1 MWSRR
6 ALAGAAL
13 ATLLS
18 CPASAQIED
27 SWLEQ
32 VDPWGISYLAE
43 DEPALRTRMWRGARG
58 EDLLALMQ
66 DARTKGLSPA
76 EQILMRRLALS
87 GARAPEG
94 EESTALLA
102 ERARIAFELGEAA
115 AAAGQFA
122 ELKSPPPG
130 VDAAAMAADLNLVL
144 GNEATACD
152 ALSTP
157 GLEGDYWPRLRAV
170 CAALAGNTSGAEL
183 AMEIAQAQ
191 GVEDGWLSSAI
202 FAMSGVAPKPP
213 KARFDS
219 GVGFAMSNRAVLEVT
234 PDAVPADRADIA
246 AAMARRKLTPPDVRV
261 KAAQIAAEAGL
272 IDREEFRIAYN
283 SALAAD
289 GFNPRTLLS
298 EAMLAAA
305 DGMTSDADTAEA
317 IAAALIEA
325 EESPAHFAATAS
337 LLRAGMARLP
347 LSPDTEDKAFL
358 FARANIAA
366 GEMGEAL
373 RWVTPPEPEPEPE
386 PVAQDVADLEAI
398 GPAPED
404 DAAGAPADLLIPT
417 GITIETGST
426 PDAEASGDEPAAD
439 EATDETLPEE
449 EALPPEE
456 EILPEP
462 PSFEEAWIGALVILA
477 DAEAGKADI
486 AAAAD
491 KLIAAAESEDK
502 AEAAARMFALWAA
515 AGTAPPSEA
524 RTFLSTHSPVD
535 DSSSAPGDA
544 IAVWAAARS
553 GTAAEV
559 VLRTVSL
566 TNGDASELGLA
577 DITLI
582 LAALEDIGAE
592 DAARLMAL
600 EATGYW
606 KETP

>member
-13 ATLLS
+13 VTLLG

-32 VDPWGISYLAE
+32 VDPWGISYLGE
-43 DEPALRTRMWRGARG
+43 EEPALRTRMWRGARG

-66 DARTKGLSPA
+66 QARTKGLSPA
-76 EQILMRRLALS
+76 EQILMRRLVLS
-87 GARAPEG
+87 GGRAPEG
-94 EESTALLA
+94 EESDALLA

-122 ELKSPPPG
+122 ELKTPPPG

-152 ALSTP
+152 ALAAP

-183 AMEIAQAQ
+183 AMEMAQAQ
-191 GVEDGWLSSAI
+191 GAEDSWLSAAI

-213 KARFDS
+213 KAKFDS
-219 GVGFAMSNRAVLEVT
+219 GISFAMSNRAFLEIT
-234 PDAVPADRADIA
+234 PDAVPEDRADIA
-246 AAMARRKLTPPDVRV
+246 AAMARRKLTPPEARV

-298 EAMLAAA
+298 EAMFAAA
-305 DGMTSDADTAEA
+305 DGTSSDAHTAEA
-317 IAAALIEA
+317 IAAALTEA
-325 EESPAHFAATAS
+325 EENPAHFAATAS
-337 LLRAGMARLP
+337 LLRAGMANLP
-347 LSPDTEDKAFL
+347 LGPDTEGKAFL

-366 GEMGEAL
+366 GEYDEAL
-373 RWVTPPEPEPEPE
+373 RWVTPPEPEPPPAPMPVPE
-386 PVAQDVADLEAI
+386 DAAPDMASLEAI

-404 DAAGAPADLLIPT
+404 SATPTPANLLIPD
-417 GITIETGST
+417 GITIETGGAPQDET
-426 PDAEASGDEPAAD
+426 SGDEVAAED
-439 EATDETLPEE
+439 ESPLPEE
-449 EALPPEE
+449 EA
-456 EILPEP
+456 IPEP
-462 PSFEEAWIGALVILA
+462 PSFEAAWIGALVILA
-477 DAEAGKADI
+477 DDEAGKDAITSAADRLII
-486 AAAAD
+486 AAQNED
-491 KLIAAAESEDK
+491 RAED
-502 AEAAARMFALWAA
+502 AARMFALWAA

-524 RTFLSTHSPVD
+524 RTFLSLQSPVD
-535 DSSSAPGDA
+535 EASSAPGDA

-582 LAALEDIGAE
+582 LAALEEIGAA
-592 DAARLMAL
+592 DAARLLAL
-600 EATGYW
+600 EATAYW
-606 KETP
+606 KDAP

>member
-32 VDPWGISYLAE
+32 VDPWGISYLGE
-43 DEPALRTRMWRGARG
+43 DEPALPTRMWRGARG

-66 DARTKGLSPA
+66 EARTKGLSPA
-76 EQILMRRLALS
+76 EQILMRRLVLS
-87 GARAPEG
+87 GGRAPEG
-94 EESTALLA
+94 EEGNALLA

-122 ELKSPPPG
+122 ELKAPPPG

-144 GNEATACD
+144 GNEATACE
-152 ALSTP
+152 ALNTP
-157 GLEGDYWPRLRAV
+157 NPESEYWPRLRAV

-183 AMEIAQAQ
+183 AMEMAQAQ
-191 GVEDGWLSSAI
+191 GIEDNWLASAI
-202 FAMSGVAPKPP
+202 FAMSGVAPTPP
-213 KARFDS
+213 KAKFDS
-219 GVGFAMSNRAVLEVT
+219 GIGFVMSNRAFLEVT

-272 IDREEFRIAYN
+272 IDREAFRIAYN

-298 EAMLAAA
+298 EAMFAAA
-305 DGMTSDADTAEA
+305 DGTSTDADTTEA
-317 IAAALIEA
+317 IATALIEA
-325 EESPAHFAATAS
+325 EENPAHFAATAS
-337 LLRAGMARLP
+337 LLRAGMAKLP
-347 LSPDTEDKAFL
+347 LGPDTEDTAFL

-366 GEMGEAL
+366 GEFDEAI
-373 RWVTPPEPEPEPE
+373 RWVTPPEPEPEPAAPE
-386 PVAQDVADLEAI
+386 PTLEEI

-404 DAAGAPADLLIPT
+404 ATVSGPANLLVPT
-417 GITIETGST
+417 GITIETGGPVDDT
-426 PDAEASGDEPAAD
+426 DAEGPSDTLLAVDEIP
-439 EATDETLPEE
+439 LEE
-449 EALPPEE
+449 EAPVA
-456 EILPEP
+456 EP
-462 PSFEEAWIGALVILA
+462 PTFEAAWVGALVILA
-477 DAEAGKADI
+477 DADAGKAAI
-486 AAAAD
+486 EAAAD
-491 KLIAAAESEDK
+491 QLIAAAQNEDK

-524 RTFLSTHSPVD
+524 RTFLSIYSPVD
-535 DSSSAPGDA
+535 ESSSAPGDA
-544 IAVWAAARS
+544 IAIWAAARS

-577 DITLI
+577 DLTLI

-592 DAARLMAL
+592 DAARLLAL

>member
-1 MWSRR
+1 MWSKR

-32 VDPWGISYLAE
+32 VDPWGISYLGE
-43 DEPALRTRMWRGARG
+43 DEPALRTRMWRGASG

-76 EQILMRRLALS
+76 EQILMRRLVLS
-87 GARAPEG
+87 GGRAPEG
-94 EESTALLA
+94 EEGNALLA

-122 ELKSPPPG
+122 ELKTPPPG
-130 VDAAAMAADLNLVL
+130 VDAPAMAADLNLVL
-144 GNEATACD
+144 GNEATACE
-152 ALSTP
+152 ALNTP
-157 GLEGDYWPRLRAV
+157 NPESDYWPRLRAV

-191 GVEDGWLSSAI
+191 GVEDSWLSSAI
-202 FAMSGVAPKPP
+202 FAMSGVAPTPP
-213 KARFDS
+213 KAKFDS
-219 GVGFAMSNRAVLEVT
+219 GIGFVMSNRAFLEVT

-298 EAMLAAA
+298 EAMFAAA
-305 DGMTSDADTAEA
+305 DGTSSDADTAEA

-325 EESPAHFAATAS
+325 EENPAHFAATAS
-337 LLRAGMARLP
+337 LLRAGMAKLP
-347 LSPDTEDKAFL
+347 LGPDTEDKAFL

-366 GEMGEAL
+366 GEMDEAL
-373 RWVTPPEPEPEPE
+373 RWVTPPEPEPEPVPE
-386 PVAQDVADLEAI
+386 PAAQEMASLEAI

-404 DAAGAPADLLIPT
+404 GVASVPANLLIPD
-417 GITIETGST
+417 GITIETGGT
-426 PDAEASGDEPAAD
+426 AQEAAPGDETSAGELSED
-439 EATDETLPEE
+439 GDLLPEE
-449 EALPPEE
+449 D
-456 EILPEP
+456 ILPEP
-462 PSFEEAWIGALVILA
+462 PTFEAAWIGALIILA
-477 DAEAGKADI
+477 DAEASKDAI
-486 AAAAD
+486 RAAAEN
-491 KLIAAAESEDK
+491 LIAAAENEDK
-502 AEAAARMFALWAA
+502 AEAAARIFALWTA

-524 RTFLSTHSPVD
+524 RSYLSIHSPVD
-535 DSSSAPGDA
+535 ESSSAPGDA

-606 KETP
+606 KEAP

>member
-6 ALAGAAL
+6 LLAGAAL

-18 CPASAQIED
+18 CPAHAQIED

-32 VDPWGISYLAE
+32 VDPWGISYLEE

-58 EDLLALMQ
+58 QDLLALMQ
-66 DARTKGLSPA
+66 EARTKGLSPA
-76 EQILMRRLALS
+76 EQMLMRRLALS
-87 GARAPEG
+87 AGQAPEG
-94 EESTALLA
+94 EDSDALLA
-102 ERARIAFELGEAA
+102 ERARVAFELGEAA

-122 ELKSPPPG
+122 ELGSP
-130 VDAAAMAADLNLVL
+130 DAAAMAADLNLVL

-152 ALSTP
+152 TLTTP
-157 GLEGDYWPRLRAV
+157 GLEGDYWPKLRAV

-183 AMEIAQAQ
+183 AMEMAQAQ
-191 GVEDGWLSSAI
+191 GVEDNWLSAAI

-213 KARFDS
+213 KAKFDN
-219 GVGFAMSNRAVLEVT
+219 GIGFVMSNRAFLEVT
-234 PDAVPADRADIA
+234 PDAVPEDRADIA

-298 EAMLAAA
+298 EAKFADA
-305 DGMTSDADTAEA
+305 DGARSDAETAEA
-317 IAAALIEA
+317 IAAALEEA
-325 EESPAHFAATAS
+325 QANPARFAATAS
-337 LLRAGMARLP
+337 LLRDGMARLP
-347 LSPDTEDKAFL
+347 LGPDTEDKALL

-366 GEMGEAL
+366 GELEEAL

-386 PVAQDVADLEAI
+386 PISLDPAMPTALLEDI

-404 DAAGAPADLLIPT
+404 DPV
-417 GITIETGST
+417 
-426 PDAEASGDEPAAD
+426 PDAADSAGPDDGSGLAEAGSEQDPG
-439 EATDETLPEE
+439 TDEDALSPDPE
-449 EALPPEE
+449 PE
-456 EILPEP
+456 PEPVPDP
-462 PSFEEAWIGALVILA
+462 PSFNAAWIGALVILSDP
-477 DAEAGKADI
+477 DASKSAIRK
-486 AAAAD
+486 AAD
-491 KLIAAAESEDK
+491 DLIAAAEMEGNT
-502 AEAAARMFALWAA
+502 EAAARIFALWTA

-524 RTFLSTHSPVD
+524 RTFLSLESPVSD
-535 DSSSAPGDA
+535 ASSAPGDA

-582 LAALEDIGAE
+582 LAALQDVGAD
-592 DAARLMAL
+592 DAARLLAL

-606 KETP
+606 KEAP

>member
-6 ALAGAAL
+6 LLAGAAL

-18 CPASAQIED
+18 CPAHAQIED

-32 VDPWGISYLAE
+32 VDPWGISYLE
-43 DEPALRTRMWRGARG
+43 DDEPALRTRMWRGARG

-66 DARTKGLSPA
+66 EARTKGLSPA
-76 EQILMRRLALS
+76 EQMLMRRLALS
-87 GARAPEG
+87 AGQAPEG
-94 EESTALLA
+94 EDSDALLA

-122 ELKSPPPG
+122 ELESP
-130 VDAAAMAADLNLVL
+130 DAAAMAADLNLVL
-144 GNEATACD
+144 GNEATACGE
-152 ALSTP
+152 LSTP
-157 GLEGDYWPRLRAV
+157 GLEGDYWPKLRAV

-183 AMEIAQAQ
+183 AMEMAQAQ
-191 GVEDGWLSSAI
+191 GVKDSWLSAAI
-202 FAMSGVAPKPP
+202 FALSGVAPKPP
-213 KARFDS
+213 KAKFDS
-219 GVGFAMSNRAVLEVT
+219 GIGFVMSNRAFLEVT
-234 PDAVPADRADIA
+234 PDAVPQDRADIA
-246 AAMARRKLTPPDVRV
+246 AAMARRKLTPPDARV

-298 EAMLAAA
+298 EAKFADA
-305 DGMTSDADTAEA
+305 DGARSDAETAEA
-317 IAAALIEA
+317 IAAALEEA
-325 EESPAHFAATAS
+325 QQNPARFAATAS
-337 LLRAGMARLP
+337 LLRDGMARLP
-347 LSPDTEDKAFL
+347 LGPDTEDKALL
-358 FARANIAA
+358 FARASIAA
-366 GEMGEAL
+366 GELEEAL

-386 PVAQDVADLEAI
+386 PVVLEPQTPTALLEDI

-404 DAAGAPADLLIPT
+404 DPVLDADPVAEPDNDADLTDTATEDADPGAEEDTLSP
-417 GITIETGST
+417 EPEPEPEPV
-426 PDAEASGDEPAAD
+426 PD
-439 EATDETLPEE
+439 
-449 EALPPEE
+449 
-456 EILPEP
+456 P
-462 PSFEEAWIGALVILA
+462 PSFDAAWIGALVILSDP
-477 DAEAGKADI
+477 DASKSAI
-486 AAAAD
+486 RTAAD
-491 KLIAAAESEDK
+491 DLIAAAQVEGK
-502 AEAAARMFALWAA
+502 TEAAARIFALWTA

-524 RTFLSTHSPVD
+524 RTFLSLESPVD
-535 DSSSAPGDA
+535 DASSAPGDA

-582 LAALEDIGAE
+582 LAALEDIGAG
-592 DAARLMAL
+592 DTARLLAL

-606 KETP
+606 KEAP

>member
-18 CPASAQIED
+18 CPAHAQIED

-32 VDPWGISYLAE
+32 VDPWGISYLGE
-43 DEPALRTRMWRGARG
+43 DEPALRTGMWRGARG

-76 EQILMRRLALS
+76 EQILMRRLVLS
-87 GARAPEG
+87 GGRAPTG
-94 EESTALLA
+94 EDRDALLA

-115 AAAGQFA
+115 AAAGQFS
-122 ELKSPPPG
+122 ELTTPPPG
-130 VDAAAMAADLNLVL
+130 VDPAAMAADLNLVL
-144 GNEATACD
+144 GNDASACG
-152 ALSTP
+152 ALDTP
-157 GLEGDYWPRLRAV
+157 HLEDDYWPKLRAV

-183 AMEIAQAQ
+183 AMEMAQAQ
-191 GVEDGWLSSAI
+191 GVDDSWLSAAI

-213 KARFDS
+213 EAKFDS
-219 GVGFAMSNRAVLEVT
+219 GIAFAMSNRAVLEVT
-234 PDAVPADRADIA
+234 PDAVPQDRADIA

-261 KAAQIAAEAGL
+261 RAAQIAAEAGL
-272 IDREEFRIAYN
+272 IDREQFRIAYN

-298 EAMLAAA
+298 EARFAAVDSA
-305 DGMTSDADTAEA
+305 RSDADTAAA
-317 IAAALIEA
+317 IAAALEEA
-325 EESPAHFAATAS
+325 QENPARFAATAS

-347 LSPDTEDKAFL
+347 LGPETEDKAVL

-366 GEMGEAL
+366 GELSEAI

-386 PVAQDVADLEAI
+386 PAPTELTLEEI
-398 GPAPED
+398 GPAPEG
-404 DAAGAPADLLIPT
+404 DAAGGPTDLLIPD
-417 GITIETGST
+417 GITIETGGA
-426 PDAEASGDEPAAD
+426 PEDETADPLAD
-439 EATDETLPEE
+439 EDDM
-449 EALPPEE
+449 LPPEPDP
-456 EILPEP
+456 IPEP
-462 PSFEEAWIGALVILA
+462 PAFEAAWIGALVILA
-477 DAEAGKADI
+477 DADANKSAVTE
-486 AAAAD
+486 AAD
-491 KLIAAAESEDK
+491 ALIAAAQNEGRTED
-502 AEAAARMFALWAA
+502 AARMFALWTA

-524 RTFLSTHSPVD
+524 RTFLSVESPTD

-544 IAVWAAARS
+544 IAIWAAARS

-566 TNGDASELGLA
+566 TNGDPSDIGLA

-592 DAARLMAL
+592 DAARLLAL

-606 KETP
+606 KATP

>member
-13 ATLLS
+13 ATLLG
-18 CPASAQIED
+18 CPAHAQIED
-27 SWLEQ
+27 SWLER
-32 VDPWGISYLAE
+32 VDPWGISYLGE

-66 DARTKGLSPA
+66 DARTKRLSPA

-87 GARAPEG
+87 GGRAPEG
-94 EESTALLA
+94 EDRDALLA

-115 AAAGQFA
+115 AAAGQFS
-122 ELKSPPPG
+122 ELKTPPPG
-130 VDAAAMAADLNLVL
+130 VDALAMAADLNLVL
-144 GNEATACD
+144 GNEATACE
-152 ALSTP
+152 ALNTP
-157 GLEGDYWPRLRAV
+157 NPESDYWPRLRAV
-170 CAALAGNTSGAEL
+170 CAALSGNTSGAEL
-183 AMEIAQAQ
+183 AMEMAQAQ
-191 GVEDGWLSSAI
+191 GVEDGWLASAI
-202 FAMSGVAPKPP
+202 FAMSGVTPNPP

-219 GVGFAMSNRAVLEVT
+219 GIGFAMSNRAVLEVT
-234 PDAVPADRADIA
+234 PDAVPQDRADIA

-298 EAMLAAA
+298 EAMFAAA
-305 DGMTSDADTAEA
+305 DGMSSDAETAEA
-317 IAAALIEA
+317 IAAALIQA

-337 LLRAGMARLP
+337 LLRAGMAKLP
-347 LSPDTEDKAFL
+347 LSPDTEDKALL

-366 GEMGEAL
+366 GEFDEAI
-373 RWVTPPEPEPEPE
+373 RWVAPPKPEPEPEPAAPE
-386 PVAQDVADLEAI
+386 PTHEEI

-404 DAAGAPADLLIPT
+404 AEASGPANLLVPT
-417 GITIETGST
+417 GITIETGGPPENT
-426 PDAEASGDEPAAD
+426 DAEEGSDELLSEDEMLPD
-439 EATDETLPEE
+439 EADPI
-449 EALPPEE
+449 A
-456 EILPEP
+456 EP
-462 PSFEEAWIGALVILA
+462 PTFEAAWIGALVILA
-477 DAEAGKADI
+477 DADASKDAIE
-486 AAAAD
+486 AAAD
-491 KLIAAAESEDK
+491 QLIAAARNEDK
-502 AEAAARMFALWAA
+502 AEAAARIFALWAA

-524 RTFLSTHSPVD
+524 RTFLSIESPTA

-544 IAVWAAARS
+544 IAIWAAARS

-566 TNGDASELGLA
+566 TNGDPSELGLA

-592 DAARLMAL
+592 DAARLLAL

>member
-6 ALAGAAL
+6 ALAGAVL

-18 CPASAQIED
+18 CPAHAQIED

-32 VDPWGISYLAE
+32 VDPWGISYLKD

-66 DARTKGLSPA
+66 EARTKGLSPA
-76 EQILMRRLALS
+76 EQMLMRRLALS
-87 GARAPEG
+87 AGQAPEG
-94 EESTALLA
+94 EDSDALLA

-122 ELKSPPPG
+122 ELESP
-130 VDAAAMAADLNLVL
+130 DAAAMAADLNLVL
-144 GNEATACD
+144 GNEATACGELN
-152 ALSTP
+152 AP
-157 GLEGDYWPRLRAV
+157 GLEGDYWPKLRAV

-183 AMEIAQAQ
+183 AMEMAQAQ
-191 GVEDGWLSSAI
+191 GVKDSWLSAAI

-213 KARFDS
+213 KAKFDS
-219 GVGFAMSNRAVLEVT
+219 GIGFVMSNRAFLEVT
-234 PDAVPADRADIA
+234 PDAVPQDRADIA

-298 EAMLAAA
+298 EAKFADA
-305 DGMTSDADTAEA
+305 DGARSDAETAEA
-317 IAAALIEA
+317 IAAALEEA
-325 EESPAHFAATAS
+325 QQNPARFAATAS
-337 LLRAGMARLP
+337 LLRDGMARLP
-347 LSPDTEDKAFL
+347 LGPDTEDKALL
-358 FARANIAA
+358 FARASIAA
-366 GEMGEAL
+366 GEPEEAL

-386 PVAQDVADLEAI
+386 PVVPEPAVPSALLEDI

-404 DAAGAPADLLIPT
+404 DPALDIEGTT
-417 GITIETGST
+417 GPDETGDLT
-426 PDAEASGDEPAAD
+426 DA
-439 EATDETLPEE
+439 ATEE
-449 EALPPEE
+449 EDPGAEEDALPPE
-456 EILPEP
+456 PEPVPDP
-462 PSFEEAWIGALVILA
+462 PSFDAAWIGALVILSDP
-477 DAEAGKADI
+477 DASKSAI
-486 AAAAD
+486 RTAAD
-491 KLIAAAESEDK
+491 DLIAAAQVEGK
-502 AEAAARMFALWAA
+502 TEAAARIFALWTA

-524 RTFLSTHSPVD
+524 RTFLSLESPVNEA
-535 DSSSAPGDA
+535 SSAPGDA

-582 LAALEDIGAE
+582 LAALEDIGAG
-592 DAARLMAL
+592 DAARQLAL